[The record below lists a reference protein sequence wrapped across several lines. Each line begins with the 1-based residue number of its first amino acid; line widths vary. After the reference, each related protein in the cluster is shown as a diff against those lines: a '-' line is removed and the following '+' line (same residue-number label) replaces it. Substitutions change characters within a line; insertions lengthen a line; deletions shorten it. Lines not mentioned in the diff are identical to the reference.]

1 VGEEGS
7 LLRILVP
14 SGHGLQAA
22 LITIILFFK
31 KKRKRKKKLS
41 IETS

>member
-22 LITIILFFK
+22 LITIILFFFL
-31 KKRKRKKKLS
+31 RKRKE
-41 IETS
+41 IIDRN

>member
-22 LITIILFFK
+22 LITIILFFFLK
-31 KKRKRKKKLS
+31 EKEKRNYQ
-41 IETS
+41 

>member
-22 LITIILFFK
+22 LITIILFFFK
-31 KKRKRKKKLS
+31 KEKEKRNYQ
-41 IETS
+41 

>member
-31 KKRKRKKKLS
+31 KKKKKKKE
-41 IETS
+41 IINRN